1 MTLTQLKYMIAV
13 AEAGNFTVAAEKSFV
28 TQPTLSMQIQKLE
41 EELGVKIF
49 NRTKKPIRLTKVGSE
64 ILMQARKIISE
75 SKRMEDVVAQEKGFI
90 GGDFTLGIIPT
101 VMPTLL
107 PMFLNTFL
115 KTYPKV
121 NLKIE
126 ELTTESIIERLSEG
140 KLDAGIASTPLK
152 HENIIERPLY
162 YEPFVAYIP
171 EGHRLSK
178 SKNINVDDIENEN
191 VLLLEDGH
199 CFKNQVLSL
208 CSFSKSGLNK
218 QFNLKSGSF
227 ETLVN
232 LANEGLGMSLIP
244 YLNSAN
250 LSEKNSENL
259 RNFPAPSPARE
270 ISVIY
275 PKSQLKL
282 QIIEALK
289 ESISGV
295 VRGAITF
302 EDVKIIVP

>member
-1 MTLTQLKYMIAV
+1 
-13 AEAGNFTVAAEKSFV
+13 
-28 TQPTLSMQIQKLE
+28 LS
-41 EELGVKIF
+41 V
-49 NRTKKPIRLTKVGSE
+49 
-64 ILMQARKIISE
+64 
-75 SKRMEDVVAQEKGFI
+75 
-90 GGDFTLGIIPT
+90 
-101 VMPTLL
+101 
-107 PMFLNTFL
+107 
-115 KTYPKV
+115 
-121 NLKIE
+121 
-126 ELTTESIIERLSEG
+126 
-140 KLDAGIASTPLK
+140 
-152 HENIIERPLY
+152 PLY

-178 SKNINVDDIENEN
+178 SRNINVDDIENEN

-199 CFKNQVLSL
+199 CFKNQVLSM

-232 LANEGLGMSLIP
+232 LANKGLGMSLIP

-250 LSEKNSENL
+250 LSEKNSGNV

-270 ISVIY
+270 ISIIY